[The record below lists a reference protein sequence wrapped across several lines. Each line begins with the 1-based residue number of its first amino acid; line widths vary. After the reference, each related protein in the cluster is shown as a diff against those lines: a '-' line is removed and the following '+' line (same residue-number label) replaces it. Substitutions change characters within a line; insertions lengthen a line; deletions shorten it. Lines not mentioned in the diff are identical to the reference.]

1 MTPCK
6 VLDVLSFGA
15 GTGCSRM
22 GEVFPSGLPIERT
35 FATIIRSAR
44 YARRYAKT
52 LGAKIDSATS
62 TSTKGI
68 ARVTRCH
75 VHIAKNGNAY
85 L

>member
-6 VLDVLSFGA
+6 VLGVLSSGV

-22 GEVFPSGLPIERT
+22 GEVFPSGSPVERT
-35 FATIIRSAR
+35 FAPIIPSAR

-68 ARVTRCH
+68 ARVTRYH